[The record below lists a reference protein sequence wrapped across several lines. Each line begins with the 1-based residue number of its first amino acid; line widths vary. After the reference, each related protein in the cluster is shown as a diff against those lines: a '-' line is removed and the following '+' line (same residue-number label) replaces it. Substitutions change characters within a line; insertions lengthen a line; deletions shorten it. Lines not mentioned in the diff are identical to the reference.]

1 MRQMMQLRADMD
13 ALQRDNL
20 SSQRQAIF
28 TEMVVAKVADCVNAL
43 FDPAVLALK
52 NYVFVEGETA
62 ASLKTNVVEMM
73 TTVGLGEEAANI
85 ATVKRCKQDAAQCC
99 LICV

>member
-1 MRQMMQLRADMD
+1 MRQLAQLRADMD

-20 SSQRQAIF
+20 PSQRQAIF
-28 TEMVVAKVADCVNAL
+28 TEMVVAKVADCANAL

-62 ASLKTNVVEMM
+62 ASLGDK
-73 TTVGLGEEAANI
+73 EAS
-85 ATVKRCKQDAAQCC
+85 VSRLLMQWRSS
-99 LICV
+99 